1 MRVAFAGTPEFAVP
15 ALAALLH
22 EHEVVG
28 VLTQPDRPA
37 GRGQQLRLSPV
48 KQLAQRHQLEVAQPA
63 TLKSP
68 EGRAA
73 LRRWNPDV
81 LVVVAYG
88 LLLPGEALSIPR
100 YGCLNIHASLLP
112 RWRGAAPIH
121 RALLAGD
128 AETGVCIMQLDA
140 GLDTGPIWATRKLTI
155 KPQDTSGTLHDALA
169 QIGAAE
175 LLAVLPKLAG
185 GKALP
190 QATNGACYAPRVAK
204 SEALLDWSHSSD
216 AIERRVRAFNP
227 WPIAE
232 TRIAGQ
238 QLRIHEAALA
248 SIPLALPVPAANA
261 KLEPPGVLPG
271 QMFTAW
277 DAQRASPQ
285 LLVLCGSGA
294 LAPQT
299 LQLPGRKPVS
309 AAEFRNAWRGALPR
323 LGI

>member
-15 ALAALLH
+15 ALAAMLR

-37 GRGQQLRLSPV
+37 GRGQQLRPSPV
-48 KQLAQRHQLEVAQPA
+48 KQLARQHQIEVAQPA

-73 LRRWNPDV
+73 LLRWNPDV

-155 KPQDTSGTLHDALA
+155 KPHDTTGTLHDALA
-169 QIGAAE
+169 QIGATE
-175 LLAVLPKLAG
+175 LLAVLLKLAG

-190 QATNGACYAPRVAK
+190 QAANGACYAPRVAK

-232 TRIAGQ
+232 TRVAGQ
-238 QLRIHEAALA
+238 QLRIHQAALA
-248 SIPLALPVPAANA
+248 SMPLAPADE
-261 KLEPPGVLPG
+261 KPEPPGALPG

-277 DAQRASPQ
+277 DAQRAVPQ
-285 LLVLCGSGA
+285 LLVVCGSGV

-309 AAEFRNAWRGALPR
+309 AAEFRNAWRGDLPR